1 MCLRKGARWREKVA
15 RKEGVREKVSEK
27 RWQEKGVREKVS
39 EKRCPRKGVREK
51 VARKGGDRKG
61 EIQEKVVGKG
71 FKRLQL
77 QPFETVT
84 FNKGVAGKACRKSV
98 KGGLKSSSG
107 EGKRLLRKKC
117 PMEFAFAH

>member
-51 VARKGGDRKG
+51 VARNKVAT
-61 EIQEKVVGKG
+61 EKVKYKKRWSEKVSKG
-71 FKRLQL
+71 CNYNLLKPLLSTRVWPEKL
-77 QPFETVT
+77 
-84 FNKGVAGKACRKSV
+84 AGKA
-98 KGGLKSSSG
+98 
-107 EGKRLLRKKC
+107 
-117 PMEFAFAH
+117 